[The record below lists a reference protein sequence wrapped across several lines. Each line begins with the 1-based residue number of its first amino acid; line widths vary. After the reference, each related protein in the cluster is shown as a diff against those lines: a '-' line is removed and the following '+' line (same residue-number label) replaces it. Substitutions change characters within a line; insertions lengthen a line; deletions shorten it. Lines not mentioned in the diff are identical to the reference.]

1 MFIAY
6 SGVEQVVKGEKKNK
20 SWFKVWTAGSPK
32 VLAVPPGHY
41 SLIEMYAGPYQRQ
54 TRHKAPKPGV
64 FDFTVEAGD
73 VVNLG
78 HIESWYSR
86 KDKGWLDV
94 ENLGAREEAA
104 IQALTE
110 KFANPGPYIARM
122 KTRLLNVP
130 AKLW

>member
-1 MFIAY
+1 
-6 SGVEQVVKGEKKNK
+6 
-20 SWFKVWTAGSPK
+20 
-32 VLAVPPGHY
+32 
-41 SLIEMYAGPYQRQ
+41 MYAGPYQRQ

-86 KDKGWLDV
+86 KDKGWLNV
-94 ENLGAREEAA
+94 ENLGAREEAS

-110 KFANPGPYIARM
+110 KFANPGPYIARI